1 MKSQINP
8 ATTTAKVEST
18 SPTTWIVTLEEDPE
32 TGDLVMPIP
41 QEALDANKWQIGD
54 TLTWNIDDEGTVT
67 LARDA
72 ESQSGS

>member
-8 ATTTAKVEST
+8 ATQDLSVESC

-41 QEALDANKWQIGD
+41 EEALAANKWRIGD

-67 LARDA
+67 LVRDS
-72 ESQSGS
+72 ESQPGS

>member
-8 ATTTAKVEST
+8 ATQDLSVEPC

-41 QEALDANKWQIGD
+41 QEALDANGWRIGD
-54 TLTWNIDDEGTVT
+54 TLTWNIDNEGTAT
-67 LARDA
+67 LTRDF

>member
-1 MKSQINP
+1 MKSQNDP
-8 ATTTAKVEST
+8 AVITPKIEQC

-41 QEALDANKWQIGD
+41 TEALDANGWRIGD
-54 TLTWNIDDEGTVT
+54 TLKWNIDDEGTVT
-67 LARDA
+67 LVRDV

>member
-8 ATTTAKVEST
+8 ATTTAEVT
-18 SPTTWIVTLEEDPE
+18 PTTWIVTLEEDPE

-41 QEALDANKWQIGD
+41 EEALAANKWQIGD

-67 LARDA
+67 LARDS
-72 ESQSGS
+72 ESQSRP

>member
-8 ATTTAKVEST
+8 ATQDLCVEPC

-41 QEALDANKWQIGD
+41 QEALDANGWRIGD
-54 TLTWNIDDEGTVT
+54 TLTWNIDNEGTAT
-67 LARDA
+67 LTRDF

>member
-8 ATTTAKVEST
+8 ATQDGSIKQC
-18 SPTTWIVTLEEDPE
+18 SPTTWIVTLEQDPE

-41 QEALDANKWQIGD
+41 EEALDANKWQIGD

-67 LARDA
+67 LARDSK
-72 ESQSGS
+72 SQPGS

>member
-1 MKSQINP
+1 MKSKIDP
-8 ATTTAKVEST
+8 ATTTAEVT
-18 SPTTWIVTLEEDPE
+18 PTTWIVTLEEDPE

-41 QEALDANKWQIGD
+41 EGALAANGWRIGD
-54 TLTWNIDDEGTVT
+54 TLTWNIDDEGTAT

>member
-67 LARDA
+67 LARDS
-72 ESQSGS
+72 ESQPGS